1 MLSLTFVVVALAQA
15 EAAPA
20 DAPAVEAAVE
30 PAPAVVVKPEP
41 CPEST
46 TVLPQPQTG
55 CPPKP
60 WLRVARI
67 GVELVLGS
75 GLGALGVLTGMYV
88 GLYADVHSGR
98 EGGAGVS
105 IGAALGAAL
114 SAAPAVWAGGSI
126 MGGDGSFGWTLLGG
140 AAGTV
145 LSGIVLA
152 IKNVSATVGIAA
164 ALPVLGAIAGYELS
178 SNARRP
184 TPASSG
190 VTIAP
195 TVGLGS
201 VGLAGSF

>member
-1 MLSLTFVVVALAQA
+1 MFSLTFVVVALAPA

-20 DAPAVEAAVE
+20 DAPVVE
-30 PAPAVVVKPEP
+30 PAPAVVKVEP
-41 CPEST
+41 CAEST

-55 CPPKP
+55 CPAKP
-60 WLRVARI
+60 WVRVARI

-114 SAAPAVWAGGSI
+114 SAAPAVWAAGSI

-184 TPASSG
+184 AASASPSG
-190 VTIAP
+190 VSIAP

-201 VGLAGSF
+201 VGVAGSF